1 MQKCLYYWL
10 LSIGGG
16 HVVLGVA
23 LALGGQSS
31 LLAPYFD
38 NLLSQFGLHTA
49 GAETRLLAQ
58 TLIQL
63 LGPTVASW
71 GLLFGC
77 LVYLYRRHAEALIK
91 LGIFAAL
98 LLWLPLDCLISASH
112 GLYWQ
117 VYLNLG
123 VGLLIGLPLAL
134 LKPQQAQLSR

>member
-1 MQKCLYYWL
+1 MTRQKWLYLWL
-10 LSIGGG
+10 LSVGAG

-38 NLLSQFGLHTA
+38 HLLSQFGLQAA
-49 GAETRLLAQ
+49 GTETRLLAQ

-63 LGPTVASW
+63 FGPTVASW
-71 GLLFGC
+71 GLLFCC
-77 LVYLYRRHAEALIK
+77 LIYLYRRYGETLIK
-91 LGIFAAL
+91 LSLFAAL

-112 GLYWQ
+112 GLCWQ

-123 VGLLIGLPLAL
+123 AGLLIALPLAL
-134 LKPQQAQLSR
+134 LKPQPSR